1 MNLTDEAMASLVNN
15 TSSIARD
22 AGRIVQPVAEVGLKG
37 AKAGIKGICL
47 ILGKGIKF
55 TEKNVMAAVKEVAFL
70 STKNIKY
77 SSSNIE
83 INKFQKNPDVK
94 AISEAVTA
102 DVMKHFDK
110 HCKKCGVKYAAVHN
124 RKEDTYT
131 IFFEGKK
138 SEIILKVM
146 QDAFKDYA
154 TSHKQ
159 KTKGKENDSPVKK
172 ESVKAKL
179 AFFRNWVKD
188 RDAKE
193 QGSLEKNLHRSDRDR

>member
-15 TSSIARD
+15 TSSITRD
-22 AGRIVQPVAEVGLKG
+22 AGRIVQPVAEAGLKG

-94 AISEAVTA
+94 AVNEAVTA

-124 RKEDTYT
+124 SKEDTYT

-154 TSHKQ
+154 MSHKQ

-193 QGSLEKNLHRSDRDR
+193 QGSLEKNLHRSDREK